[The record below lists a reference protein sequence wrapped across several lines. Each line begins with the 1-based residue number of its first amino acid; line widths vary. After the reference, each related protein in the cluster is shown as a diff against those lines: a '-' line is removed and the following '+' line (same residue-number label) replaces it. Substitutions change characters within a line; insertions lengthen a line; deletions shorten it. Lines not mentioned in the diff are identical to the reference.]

1 MSPCVQDKM
10 LCFINQAMNDINKPF
25 CKHLQ
30 NIDKNQTVRFGVS
43 AAEVEIYR
51 SKKKIVL

>member
-1 MSPCVQDKM
+1 M